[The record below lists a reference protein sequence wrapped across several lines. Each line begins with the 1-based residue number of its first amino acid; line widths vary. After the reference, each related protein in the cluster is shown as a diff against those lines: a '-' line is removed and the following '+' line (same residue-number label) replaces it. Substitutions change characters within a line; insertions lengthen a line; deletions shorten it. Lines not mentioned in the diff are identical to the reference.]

1 MAYMV
6 QDVTMFIFASNSDK
20 AICVKVEIAK
30 KKKTPALLYDINMYA
45 IRFKSK
51 DNSE

>member
-1 MAYMV
+1 
-6 QDVTMFIFASNSDK
+6 MFIFASNSDK
-20 AICVKVEIAK
+20 AICVKVEIA